1 MNSRRDQVQ
10 AYTYVMGRL
19 TSALVHGEPD
29 APETPT
35 RRTSLGTFT
44 GVLLSALLVAGFL
57 IWGLLSPSSSG
68 VTLSSGEFV
77 ITQGTGSRYIYAQGE
92 LHPVLNWSSAMLL
105 LGGQPTVKTVSA
117 ASLSKVPLG
126 SSLGING
133 APDALPPASS
143 LNKGSWLVCAVHSA
157 DGPAVSLTIGGTTA
171 LTRVP
176 ADSAVI
182 AQTPDGD
189 QYLIYQGQR
198 MRLDAPWIRV
208 ALGLSHAPVAQVST
222 AWLNAVP
229 AAADLLAPSV
239 PDIGASGPTVGSV
252 STRVG
257 QVLVVQDIGSQQQYY
272 VVVSG
277 GIVPVTLTQAALLLG
292 DPAAAAAYHGAAVAP
307 VQVGPAAAA
316 AAPAG
321 KLTLPDGSDSGAPLS
336 PPKGFT
342 PGGQQAPCVSYAGS
356 GGSPALVYAAPPA
369 QSPTAPVVSDVTTSP
384 QNADIIDVVPGGGAL
399 LRPQTAPGVSG
410 SSFYLV
416 TDAGVKYPVPSSEVT
431 SLGYTAGEAAR
442 LPAALLGFL
451 PTGPALSL
459 PALGGDQLPAN
470 RARPGTQ

>member
-35 RRTSLGTFT
+35 RRTSIGTFT

-57 IWGLLSPSSSG
+57 IWGLLSPSASASA
-68 VTLSSGEFV
+68 LSSGEFV
-77 ITQGTGSRYIYAQGE
+77 VTKDTGSRYIYADGA

-105 LGGQPTVKTVSA
+105 LSGKPTVKAVTA
-117 ASLSKVPLG
+117 ASIADVPLG
-126 SSLGING
+126 IPLGING

-143 LNKGSWLVCAVHSA
+143 LNKGSWLVCAVTSGG
-157 DGPAVSLTIGGTTA
+157 GPAVSLTVGGTAA

-176 ADSAVI
+176 ADSAAIV
-182 AQTPDGD
+182 QTPDGE

-208 ALGLSHAPVAQVST
+208 ALGLSHAPVAQVSA

-229 AAADLLAPSV
+229 AAADLKALSV
-239 PDIGASGPTVGSV
+239 PDIGAPGPTLGSLR
-252 STRVG
+252 TRVG
-257 QVLVVQDIGSQQQYY
+257 QVLVVQDVGSQQQYY
-272 VVVSG
+272 VAVGG

-292 DPAAAAAYHGAAVAP
+292 DPAAAAAYHGTAVTP

-321 KLTLPDGSDSGAPLS
+321 NLALPDGSDSGAPLS
-336 PPKGFT
+336 PPKGFMAS
-342 PGGQQAPCVSYAGS
+342 GQQAPCVNYAGS

-369 QSPTAPVVSDVTTSP
+369 QSATAPVVSGVTASP

-399 LRPQTAPGVSG
+399 LRPQTAPGVGG

-431 SLGYTAGEAAR
+431 SLGYTAAEAAR

-459 PALGGDQLPAN
+459 PALGGDQ
-470 RARPGTQ
+470 